1 MTTSSPFAPRV
12 FRRALGNFAT
22 GVTIVTA
29 RSPDG
34 EQAGVTA
41 NSFNSVSLEPP
52 LILWSIDK
60 RSGSHA
66 VFAAASH
73 FAVHV
78 LAAGQIE
85 LSNHFARPQDDKFA
99 GIAHQHGLG
108 GAPLLEDCAARF
120 QCELH
125 QQVDGGDHWILI
137 GRVVAFD
144 DFGRAPL
151 LYHQGAYS
159 MVLPH
164 PRAAK
169 KADPN
174 AAPAAGLR
182 GRLVN
187 HNLYYLMVQAVNAYQ
202 ASYAPRQLVSG
213 LSTSEARMLMVL
225 EDSAGSHLDPV
236 ALQREVAMPTREIE
250 AALANLRAA
259 GLVSAADDGTQLT
272 EAGHAQTE
280 QLWEIARQQQEAVF
294 AGVSSED
301 LDTFRKVLRVVMAA
315 Q

>member
-1 MTTSSPFAPRV
+1 MTMTCATGFDPRE

-22 GVTIVTA
+22 GVTIITA
-29 RSPDG
+29 RSPSG
-34 EQAGVTA
+34 EQVGVTA

-66 VFAAASH
+66 VFETASH
-73 FAVHV
+73 FAVHI
-78 LAAGQIE
+78 LAADQIE

-99 GIAHQHGLG
+99 GIPHQRGLG
-108 GAPLLEDCAARF
+108 DAPLFADCAARF
-120 QCELH
+120 QCERY

-137 GRVVAFD
+137 GKVVAFD
-144 DFGRAPL
+144 DFGRSPL

-164 PRAAK
+164 PRAPK

-174 AAPAAGLR
+174 AAPATMH
-182 GRLVN
+182 GRLASS
-187 HNLYYLMVQAVNAYQ
+187 NLFYLMTQAVNAYQ
-202 ASYAPRQLVSG
+202 ASYGPKQLSTG
-213 LSTSEARMLMVL
+213 LRTSEARMLMVL
-225 EDSAGSHLDPV
+225 EDSAQLDTI

-250 AALANLRAA
+250 EALANLQAK
-259 GLVSAADDGTQLT
+259 GLVAEQDGTHQLT
-272 EAGHAQTE
+272 TAGRAQTE
-280 QLWEIARQQQEAVF
+280 ALWEIARRQQDAVF
-294 AGVSSED
+294 AGVSGEEIE
-301 LDTFRKVLRVVMAA
+301 TFKKVLRMVMAT